1 MAKML
6 IVFLSL
12 FIILFVSIDLFRKFT
27 GKEKWAVVKTIS
39 YSLAIA
45 VLVVLVLTGF
55 VLVF

>member
-1 MAKML
+1 MTKML

-12 FIILFVSIDLFRKFT
+12 FIIFFVSIDLFRKFT
-27 GKEKWAVVKTIS
+27 GKEKWAVVKTVG

-45 VLVVLVLTGF
+45 VLVVLALTGF

>member
-12 FIILFVSIDLFRKFT
+12 FIIFFVSIDLFRQFT
-27 GKEKWAVVKTIS
+27 GKEKWAVVKTVS

>member
-12 FIILFVSIDLFRKFT
+12 FIIFFVSIDLFRKFT
-27 GKEKWAVVKTIS
+27 GKEKWAVVKTVS

-45 VLVVLVLTGF
+45 VLVVLALTGF

>member
-12 FIILFVSIDLFRKFT
+12 FIIFFVSIDLFRKFT
-27 GKEKWAVVKTIS
+27 GKEKWAVIKTVS

-45 VLVVLVLTGF
+45 VLVVLALTGF

>member
-12 FIILFVSIDLFRKFT
+12 FIIFFVSIDLFRKFT
-27 GKEKWAVVKTIS
+27 GKEKWAVVKTIG
-39 YSLAIA
+39 YSLVIA

>member
-6 IVFLSL
+6 VVFLSL
-12 FIILFVSIDLFRKFT
+12 FIIFFVSIDLFRKFT
-27 GKEKWAVVKTIS
+27 GKEKWAVVKTVG

-55 VLVF
+55 VIVF